1 MFKILGIFVGIV
13 AVLYGITFL
22 AQEKAKD
29 VTATEAPQASMA
41 SPVEVVDGK
50 QIIQI
55 KAKGGY
61 SPMKVTAKSGMP
73 TTLRVTT
80 KGTFD
85 CSASIRVPSMNI
97 SEALPPTG
105 ETDIDLGT
113 PKSGKLAGTCGMGM
127 YPFEIDFQS

>member
-1 MFKILGIFVGIV
+1 MFKILGIFAGIIV
-13 AVLYGITFL
+13 VLYGITFL
-22 AQEKAKD
+22 VQEKAKEVPVAD
-29 VTATEAPQASMA
+29 TSQASMVN
-41 SPVEVVDGK
+41 PVEVVDGK

-61 SPMKVTAKSGMP
+61 SPMKVTAQAGMP

-85 CSASIRVPSMNI
+85 CSSAIRVPSMNI

>member
-1 MFKILGIFVGIV
+1 MFKILGILVGI
-13 AVLYGITFL
+13 ALVLYGINFF
-22 AQEKAKD
+22 AQQKSQK
-29 VTATEAPQASMA
+29 VLTNNGSQS
-41 SPVEVVDGK
+41 SIQKPVEMIDGK

-61 SPMKVTAKSGMP
+61 FPMEISAQAGVP

-80 KGTFD
+80 SSTFD
-85 CSASIRVPSMNI
+85 CSAAIRVPSMDI

-113 PKSGKLAGTCGMGM
+113 PQSGKLAGTCGMGM

>member
-1 MFKILGIFVGIV
+1 MLKILGIFVGIV
-13 AVLYGITFL
+13 AVLYGATFL
-22 AQEKAKD
+22 MQEKAKEIT
-29 VTATEAPQASMA
+29 VTDTPQASMEN
-41 SPVEVVDGK
+41 PVEVIDGK
-50 QIIQI
+50 QVIQI

-61 SPMKVTAKSGMP
+61 SPMKVTAKAGMP

-85 CSASIRVPSMNI
+85 CSASIRVPSMDI

-105 ETDIDLGT
+105 QTDIDLGT
-113 PKSGKLAGTCGMGM
+113 PESGKLAGTCGMGM